1 MGQYDDLLGSILISS
16 WLSAILYGMV
26 VCKTWEYLR
35 WNPPSEDSRARK
47 ALLLCCTVSSS
58 IAMVAQL
65 ANVYY
70 PTVTFWG
77 NTVAIQTQ
85 YWPVPV
91 YVMGNSL
98 TGAMVETFLI
108 YRVYQL
114 TKSLW
119 ITLFLAVWVVIGLVG
134 AVMVSVIIAMASEI
148 ASRHEAAT
156 AALIWTVGTAVGDIL
171 IAVALIWKLITMRT
185 SYKSTNSLIHRL
197 IIGAIQTGSTTSTV
211 AVATM
216 VAYYIRKD
224 SSNVPTAF
232 HYLIGPL
239 YMLTLLYN
247 FNLRRYRAGLSRSGS
262 RRSETRLTALDA
274 MGMDGIHV
282 HRTAVVSIDS
292 PATNAPR
299 STVDTAKVSPDT
311 RGVTFSAKRGSTDLQ
326 DGDNSSR

>member
-1 MGQYDDLLGSILISS
+1 MPSTFRRTIPTAQHFQLYRLLAALFASILHSTWASTTIFSVSILISF
-16 WLSAILYGMV
+16 WLSAILYGVV

-35 WNPPSEDSRARK
+35 WNPPSEDARVRK
-47 ALLLCCTVSSS
+47 ALLLCCIVSSS

-65 ANVYY
+65 AN
-70 PTVTFWG
+70 
-77 NTVAIQTQ
+77 

-114 TKSLW
+114 TKILW
-119 ITLFLAVWVVIGLVG
+119 ITLFFAVWVVIGLAG
-134 AVMVSVIIAMASEI
+134 AVMVSVSIAMASEI

-171 IAVALIWKLITMRT
+171 IAVALIRKLITMRT

-197 IIGAIQTGSTTSTV
+197 IIGAIQTGSTTSTM
-211 AVATM
+211 AV
-216 VAYYIRKD
+216 RD
-224 SSNVPTAF
+224 DVPTAF

-247 FNLRRYRAGLSRSGS
+247 FNFRRYRAGLSRSGS
-262 RRSETRLTALDA
+262 RRSDTRLTALDA
-274 MGMDGIHV
+274 MGMDGIPEAFIV
-282 HRTAVVSIDS
+282 RSV
-292 PATNAPR
+292 PR
-299 STVDTAKVSPDT
+299 STVDTAKVSLDT
-311 RGVTFSAKRGSTDLQ
+311 GGVTFSAKRGSTDLQ

>member
-1 MGQYDDLLGSILISS
+1 MGQYNDLLGSIVIGS
-16 WLSAILYGMV
+16 WLSAILYGVV

-35 WNPPSEDSRARK
+35 WNPPSEDARMRK
-47 ALLLCCTVSSS
+47 ALLLCCIVSSS

-65 ANVYY
+65 AN

-114 TKSLW
+114 TKILW
-119 ITLFLAVWVVIGLVG
+119 ITLFLAVWVVGLAG
-134 AVMVSVIIAMASEI
+134 AVMVSESIAMASEI

-224 SSNVPTAF
+224 NSNVPTAF

-262 RRSETRLTALDA
+262 RRSDTRLTALDA
-274 MGMDGIHV
+274 MGMDGI
-282 HRTAVVSIDS
+282 RTRIQHFDY
-292 PATNAPR
+292 
-299 STVDTAKVSPDT
+299 
-311 RGVTFSAKRGSTDLQ
+311 
-326 DGDNSSR
+326 